1 MNVQN
6 QPGVKHL
13 SWYSRP
19 VYNAVLDNYIFLV
32 LDSYHQICGARGLLC
47 QNGIPAAIR
56 KDSVHRVA
64 RESNINRCGLNIAMA
79 VDLIDKQNV
88 EFAKTTFYP
97 KVSNAL
103 EEFGGI
109 ERSTFLSTYA

>member
-1 MNVQN
+1 LIYAPYGGNLE
-6 QPGVKHL
+6 K
-13 SWYSRP
+13 SISSRSH
-19 VYNAVLDNYIFLV
+19 AVLDNYIFLV

-64 RESNINRCGLNIAMA
+64 RESNINRCELNIAMA

-88 EFAKTTFYP
+88 EFAKTTFNP

-103 EEFGGI
+103 EECYNCKN
-109 ERSTFLSTYA
+109 LVW